1 MRKKSLHSNTL
12 GYIFVAPTM
21 LILLLFIG
29 YPMINGIVN
38 AFRDI
43 ELTSGRE
50 ITFIGLKNFSGLF
63 ADPIFF
69 TSVKNSFIFV
79 FVSVV
84 FHIVLG
90 FCLALMMDR
99 EIIGRTFF
107 RTISLMPWAMSGV
120 AVALIWVWLYHPQF
134 SPINDILLKLG
145 IIDKH
150 LIFIGDP
157 KTAMV
162 SVLIA
167 HNWRTFPF
175 AFIVILSGLQMIPK
189 ELYESAEIDG
199 ARGYQK
205 FFHITIPQMSGI
217 ILTIALLDTMWTFV
231 YFDLP
236 WVMTRGGPVNS
247 THLMPTYVYENAFRF
262 YNFGK
267 AAAIS
272 VWILI
277 INLAVALAYIYFSKK
292 AEALNG

>member
-63 ADPIFF
+63 EDPIFF

-79 FVSVV
+79 FVSVI

-199 ARGYQK
+199 ARGVPEVFPYYHSPDVRHYPYHSPPRYNVDLCVLRSALGYDQGRSGK
-205 FFHITIPQMSGI
+205 FYPPY
-217 ILTIALLDTMWTFV
+217 A
-231 YFDLP
+231 
-236 WVMTRGGPVNS
+236 
-247 THLMPTYVYENAFRF
+247 HLCIRER
-262 YNFGK
+262 
-267 AAAIS
+267 IS
-272 VWILI
+272 VL
-277 INLAVALAYIYFSKK
+277 
-292 AEALNG
+292 